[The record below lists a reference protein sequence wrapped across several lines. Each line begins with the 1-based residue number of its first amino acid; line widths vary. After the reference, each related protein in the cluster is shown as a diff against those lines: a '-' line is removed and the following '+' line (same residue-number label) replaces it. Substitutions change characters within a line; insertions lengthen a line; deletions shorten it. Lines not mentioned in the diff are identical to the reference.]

1 MSKTILCL
9 VLMAMQIIVAVYSQ
23 IIWNVNLARILVV
36 IFIVM
41 TLKKDGLGQINV
53 ALYVPVTRDAH
64 ATLLSF

>member
-1 MSKTILCL
+1 
-9 VLMAMQIIVAVYSQ
+9 MAMQIIVAVNSQ

-64 ATLLSF
+64 TTLLSF

>member
-9 VLMAMQIIVAVYSQ
+9 VLMAMQIIVAVNSQ